1 MSSSVNP
8 SSAAISVMGFIWTEL
23 AISISDKTIE
33 SLLSLFLFAR
43 FKIDFLKWF
52 GKCYLQDQN
61 RFGGVRVPCY
71 GILGRS
77 LGP

>member
-33 SLLSLFLFAR
+33 SLLSFCL
-43 FKIDFLKWF
+43 
-52 GKCYLQDQN
+52 
-61 RFGGVRVPCY
+61 
-71 GILGRS
+71 LG
-77 LGP
+77 L

>member
-1 MSSSVNP
+1 
-8 SSAAISVMGFIWTEL
+8 MGFIWTEL

-52 GKCYLQDQN
+52 GKYYLQDQN
-61 RFGGVRVPCY
+61 RFGEV
-71 GILGRS
+71 
-77 LGP
+77 